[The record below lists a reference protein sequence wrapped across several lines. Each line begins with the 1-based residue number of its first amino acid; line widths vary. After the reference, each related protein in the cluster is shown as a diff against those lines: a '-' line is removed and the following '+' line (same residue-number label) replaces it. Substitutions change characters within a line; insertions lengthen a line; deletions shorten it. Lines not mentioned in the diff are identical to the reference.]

1 MISGASRFASAWL
14 ATTGLVAAVLTVA
27 PAASRA
33 QLPPRSPDK
42 FNQDDKFRQ
51 LEEILPT
58 PNDYRTASGAP
69 GARYWQ
75 QRVDYSIDVSLDEPT
90 NRINGSETIT
100 YHNQSPDT
108 LKYLWLQLDAN
119 LFRPD
124 SDSNLT
130 STRSFSPPGGGEIT
144 PEQVKRTVAR
154 EKFDGGVTIEAV
166 TDAQGAPLPHTIVKT
181 MMRVD
186 LPQPLKPGEQFVFG
200 VKWNYEVNN
209 ARLVGGRTGYETF
222 DDGNKVYVI
231 AQWFPRL
238 AAYSDATGWQH
249 KQYLG
254 SGEFTLE
261 LGDYDVRITVPED
274 HILGATGVLQNPE
287 EVLTEEQRNRLEEA
301 MSSYTPIYVVTSE
314 EAKANESKAD
324 KPKATKTWHFQA
336 ENVRD
341 FAFATSR
348 KFLWDALGVPV
359 GEGEDRRVVLAMSF
373 FPNEGEPLWGQYSTH
388 AIAHTINVYS
398 RFTFEY
404 PYPVAISV
412 MGPVGGM
419 EYPMIC
425 FNGPRPQRDGS
436 YSKRTKYALIS
447 VVIHEVG
454 HNYFPMIVNSDERQ
468 WTWMDEGINTFLQ
481 YLAEQEW
488 EENYPSS
495 RGEPAAIANYMKS
508 RDQVPI
514 MTNSESVL
522 QFGNNAYAK
531 PATALNVLRET
542 VLGRE
547 LFDFAFR
554 EYAQRWK
561 FKRPMPA
568 DFFRTMEDASGVDLD
583 WFWRGWFY
591 STDHCDLELEKVTVG
606 TLVLGSPESAAPSE
620 SPEVITLAQERNR
633 ELAKRIDA
641 FPELK
646 DQYNQ
651 TPEPTEVDLAKLK
664 RDYETFMEKLDP
676 EDRKLF
682 STPHCY
688 TTVEIRNVGGLVSPI
703 ILELQFADGTS
714 ETVRIPAEIWRY
726 DAEKVTKTLH
736 TTKEVVG
743 VVLDPRLETADVDTS
758 NNDWPPKESKSRFQL
773 FKSGQGG
780 NAQANADAAAERLEQ
795 LRARFGG
802 RGRQAAGGNAESNGQ
817 ARERG
822 GEAATETG
830 QRPDPAPAP
839 RRPNGDQ

>member
-1 MISGASRFASAWL
+1 MIPGASRFASTWL
-14 ATTGLVAAVLTVA
+14 ATAGLVAAALTVA
-27 PAASRA
+27 PAMSQA

-75 QRVDYSIDVSLDEPT
+75 QRADYSIDVTLDEAT
-90 NRINGSETIT
+90 NRVNGAETIT
-100 YHNQSPDT
+100 YYNQSPDT
-108 LKYLWLQLDAN
+108 LNYLWLQLDAN

-130 STRSFSPPGGGEIT
+130 STRHFTPAGGEIT
-144 PEQVKRTVAR
+144 PDLVKRVVAR
-154 EKFDGGVTIEAV
+154 EQFDGGVTIEAV
-166 TDAQGAPLPHTIVKT
+166 TDAQGRPLAHTIVKT

-200 VKWNYEVNN
+200 IKWHYEVND

-222 DDGNKVYVI
+222 KDGNKVYVI

-238 AAYSDATGWQH
+238 AAYTDATGWQH

-274 HILGATGVLQNPE
+274 HILAATGVLQNPE
-287 EVLTEEQRNRLEEA
+287 EVLTETQRQRLEQA
-301 MSSYTPIYVVTSE
+301 KSSTTPVDVVTAE
-314 EAKANESKAD
+314 EAKANESRAD
-324 KPKATKTWHFQA
+324 KPLGTKTWRFRA

-348 KFLWDALGVPV
+348 KFLWDAMGVPV
-359 GEGEDRRVVLAMSF
+359 GEGDDRRVVLAMSF
-373 FPNEGEPLWGQYSTH
+373 YPNEGQPLWGTYSTH

-398 RFTFEY
+398 RFTFDY

-425 FNGPRPQRDGS
+425 FNGPRPQEDGS
-436 YSKRTKYALIS
+436 YSSRTKYALIS

-488 EENYPSS
+488 EDNYPSS
-495 RGEPAAIANYMKS
+495 RGEPTAIVEYMKS

-531 PATALNVLRET
+531 PATALNILRET
-542 VLGRE
+542 ILGRD

-554 EYAQRWK
+554 EYARRWK

-591 STDHCDLELEKVTVG
+591 STDHCDLALEKVTVG
-606 TLVLGSPESAAPSE
+606 ILELAPPDSSAPSE
-620 SPEVITLAQERNR
+620 PPPVVTLAQERNR
-633 ELAKRIDA
+633 NLPKRIDA
-641 FPELK
+641 FPELN
-646 DQYNQ
+646 DQSNE
-651 TPEPTEVDLAKLK
+651 TPKPTEVDLDKLK
-664 RDYETFMEKLDP
+664 RDYETFVESLPP
-676 EDRKLF
+676 EDRHLF
-682 STPHCY
+682 STPHCF
-688 TTVEIRNVGGLVSPI
+688 TTVEIRNVGGLVMPV

-714 ETVRIPAEIWRY
+714 DIVRIPAEIWRY

-758 NNDWPPKESKSRFQL
+758 NNVWPPKEAKSRFQL
-773 FKSGQGG
+773 FKSGRNG
-780 NAQANADAAAERLEQ
+780 NAQANGDAAERLEQ
-795 LRARFGG
+795 LRGRFGS
-802 RGRQAAGGNAESNGQ
+802 RGRPAAANNAESNGRTRD
-817 ARERG
+817 AG
-822 GEAATETG
+822 GETNTE
-830 QRPDPAPAP
+830 AN
-839 RRPNGDQ
+839 RRPNPDPVPAPHRPGSDR